1 MLRIAK
7 KHLTGDDN
15 APYTYIPTQTTQENP
30 VTIEQA
36 NSKFVRDGIEGLH
49 YFVSMY
55 VQSAEELLAW
65 MDLDPEEQEAAE
77 RALYDLYGASQ
88 TVRRM
93 MEVLDQ

>member
-15 APYTYIPTQTTQENP
+15 TPYTYIPTQTTQENP

-36 NSKFVRDGIEGLH
+36 KSKFVRDGIEGLH

-65 MDLDPEEQEAAE
+65 MDLDPDEQEAAE